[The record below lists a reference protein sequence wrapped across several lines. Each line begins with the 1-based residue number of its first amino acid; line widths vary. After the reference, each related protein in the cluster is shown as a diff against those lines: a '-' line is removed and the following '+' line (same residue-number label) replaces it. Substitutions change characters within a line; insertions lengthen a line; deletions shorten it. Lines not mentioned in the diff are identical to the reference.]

1 MVWCIVSSVLYFTG
15 STRMCFILIYII
27 IGFKV
32 INVKNDKIEK
42 IFLKKIFLKK
52 RQLDLSFSCFFIF
65 FVLVKLYY
73 LQFSETVV

>member
-42 IFLKKIFLKK
+42 IFLKK